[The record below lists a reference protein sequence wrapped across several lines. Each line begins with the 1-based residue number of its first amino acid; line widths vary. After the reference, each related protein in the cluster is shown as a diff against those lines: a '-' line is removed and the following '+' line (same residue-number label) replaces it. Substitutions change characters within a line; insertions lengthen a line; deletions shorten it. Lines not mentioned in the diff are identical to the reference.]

1 MKNKLTIA
9 QALKWGRQKLIS
21 SSTSADL
28 DTEVLL
34 MFVLKKDRSFL
45 FTHPE
50 KILTP
55 TQSKKLITLIRR
67 RAQNW
72 PVAYLTGEKNFYNL
86 TFKVNQNV
94 LVPRPDSELLVT
106 EVISQIKSQAKNKNL
121 ILFDIG
127 TGSGCLPIAINKN
140 IVPLHLP
147 TFATDI
153 SPVALIVA
161 KKNSQLNKIKIKF
174 FLGDLLTPLKKVM
187 AKNLDSFFLITANL
201 PYLTPKQLKE
211 KSIQKEPH
219 QALDGGREGL
229 FFYRRFLKQIK
240 QNGLKQGIV
249 FLEIDPDQEKKIKL
263 LIKKILP
270 TTQVEFKKDLAKLTR
285 LVMITI

>member
-240 QNGLKQGIV
+240 QNRLKQGIV

>member
-201 PYLTPKQLKE
+201 PYLIPKQLKE

-240 QNGLKQGIV
+240 QNRLKQGIV